1 MAVNQANI
9 FITLESLLKPIN
21 RTLSDQLDKLIVA
34 RPDKIVDALQS
45 LFEVKLDI

>member
-34 RPDKIVDALQS
+34 RPDKIIVAQHQVDC
-45 LFEVKLDI
+45 

>member
-34 RPDKIVDALQS
+34 LQS